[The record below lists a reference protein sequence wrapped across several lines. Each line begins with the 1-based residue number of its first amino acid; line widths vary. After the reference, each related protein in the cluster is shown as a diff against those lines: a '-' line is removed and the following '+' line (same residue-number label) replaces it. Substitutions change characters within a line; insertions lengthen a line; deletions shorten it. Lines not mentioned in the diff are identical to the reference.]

1 MTDPRVLVVHNRYR
15 IHGGE
20 ERAVD
25 LQVTALRRAGVP
37 YDTFFRDSAEAGK
50 VRAARSLIRGGE
62 APDEVAAAVRDSGA
76 QVAHFHN
83 MHPLLGSR
91 ALAAARGEGAKVVM
105 HLHNFRLFCA
115 IGVCFRMGE
124 PCFRCHGRFTAP
136 GLALNC
142 RGSLPEAAA
151 YTYALSAHQPAVFA
165 DVDRFVTPSEYAAHQ
180 LETLGLPPGR
190 TEVVPHYIGATAFA
204 DRSLADRGQF
214 VLAFGR
220 LAPEK
225 GFDVAVDAA
234 AIAEVPLRIAG
245 EGPAERELAR
255 RIERERAPVELCGK
269 VPPDKLRD
277 LLRRAAIVVVPTTGS
292 ETFGFA
298 ALEAMAAGVP
308 VVASRSG
315 ALPEIVGDGACVPR
329 GDALAMATRIR
340 ELWDDPMRR
349 LDEGDAAIVRA
360 RDRFSEERYVR
371 SLLALYRRLLESA
384 SES

>member
-25 LQVTALRRAGVP
+25 LQVAALRRAGVP
-37 YDTFFRDSAEAGK
+37 HQTFFRDSAEAGK

-62 APDEVAAAVRDSGA
+62 APDDLAAAVQESGA
-76 QVAHFHN
+76 QIVHFHN

-91 ALAAARGEGAKVVM
+91 ALEAARAGGAGVVM
-105 HLHNFRLFCA
+105 NLHNFRLFCA
-115 IGVCFRMGE
+115 IGVCFRAGQ

-136 GLALNC
+136 GLTLNC

-151 YTYALSAHQPAVFA
+151 YAYALSAHQPAVFEN
-165 DVDRFVTPSEYAAHQ
+165 VDRFVTPSEYAARQ
-180 LETLGLPPGR
+180 LEKLGLPTGR
-190 TEVVPHYIGATAFA
+190 TEVVPHYIASTAFA

-220 LAPEK
+220 LAAEK
-225 GFDVAVDAA
+225 GFDVAIDAA

-255 RIERERAPVELCGK
+255 RIERNRAPVELCGK

-277 LLRRAAIVVVPTTGS
+277 MLRRAGLVVVPTTGN

-308 VVASRSG
+308 VVAARSG
-315 ALPEIVGDGACVPR
+315 ALPEIAGDDACVPR
-329 GDALAMATRIR
+329 GDALALAARMRD
-340 ELWDDPMRR
+340 LWDDPTRR
-349 LDEGDAAIVRA
+349 VDEGDAAIVRA
-360 RDRFSEERYVR
+360 RERFSEDAYVR
-371 SLLALYRRLLESA
+371 RLLALYRQVLSPA
-384 SES
+384 PA

>member
-25 LQVTALRRAGVP
+25 LQVAALRRAGVP
-37 YDTFFRDSAEAGK
+37 HATFFRDSAEAGK
-50 VRAARSLIRGGE
+50 VRAARSLVRGGE
-62 APDEVAAAVRDSGA
+62 APDEVRAAVREAAA

-91 ALAAARGEGAKVVM
+91 ALEAARDEGAKVVM

-124 PCFRCHGRFTAP
+124 PCFRCHGRWTAP

-142 RGSLPEAAA
+142 RGSLPEAGSYA
-151 YTYALSAHQPAVFA
+151 YALSTHQPDVFA
-165 DVDRFVTPSEYAAHQ
+165 SVDRFVTPSDYAARQ
-180 LETLGLPPGR
+180 LEKLGLPEGR
-190 TEVVPHYIGATAFA
+190 TEVVPHYIGTTAFA

-214 VLAFGR
+214 ALAFGR

-225 GFDVAVDAA
+225 GFDCAIDAA
-234 AIAEVPLRIAG
+234 AIAEIPLRIAG
-245 EGPAERELAR
+245 EGPAERDLAR
-255 RIERERAPVELCGK
+255 RIERNKAPVELCGK

-277 LLRRAAIVVVPTTGS
+277 MLRRAALVVVPTTGN

-308 VVASRSG
+308 VVAARSG
-315 ALPEIVGDGACVPR
+315 ALPEIVGEDACVQR
-329 GDALAMATRIR
+329 GDALAMAARMR
-340 ELWDDPMRR
+340 DVWDDPRR
-349 LDEGDAAIVRA
+349 RADDGDAAIARA
-360 RDRFSEERYVR
+360 RERFSEEAYVR
-371 SLLALYRRLLESA
+371 RLLALYRDVLGH
-384 SES
+384 